1 MIKFIEHIGRYFIM
15 LQKMLEKFTKFDVL
29 WKLILREI
37 DDLIIGSLGIVSLI
51 SFFVGGVVAIQ
62 TAINMENPLL
72 PRYLVGFATRQTMI
86 LEFAPNIY
94 FYNYGWKSWIIYYF
108 FYWYNES
115 NRTN

>member
-1 MIKFIEHIGRYFIM
+1 M
-15 LQKMLEKFTKFDVL
+15 LQRMLEKFTKFDVL

-86 LEFAPNIY
+86 LEFLKTISSRFEKND
-94 FYNYGWKSWIIYYF
+94 
-108 FYWYNES
+108 
-115 NRTN
+115 